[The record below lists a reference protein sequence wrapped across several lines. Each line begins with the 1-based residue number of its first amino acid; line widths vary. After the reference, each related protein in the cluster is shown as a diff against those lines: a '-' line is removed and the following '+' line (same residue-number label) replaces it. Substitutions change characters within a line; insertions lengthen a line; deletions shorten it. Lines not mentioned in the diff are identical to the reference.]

1 MSPLPPAPPPSSPP
15 STPLPEL
22 DFAYGAPEQGPWN
35 DPVGE
40 ERWQALLCL
49 WLADLQPELP
59 AGLRA
64 PAYSLGLQF
73 CDDASIAELN
83 GSWRQKPE
91 ATDVL
96 AFAAQGGEPDQRQP
110 LPPGEPLELGDIV
123 ISLETAAR
131 QRDPALG
138 LDGELLF
145 LASHGL
151 LHLLGWDHPD
161 DQQLAAMLERQQ
173 RLLALSPL
181 NLSPAEIGG
190 NVPIP

>member
-1 MSPLPPAPPPSSPP
+1 MCSPLRP
-15 STPLPEL
+15 
-22 DFAYGAPEQGPWN
+22 
-35 DPVGE
+35 
-40 ERWQALLCL
+40 R
-49 WLADLQPELP
+49 
-59 AGLRA
+59 
-64 PAYSLGLQF
+64 
-73 CDDASIAELN
+73 
-83 GSWRQKPE
+83 
-91 ATDVL
+91 
-96 AFAAQGGEPDQRQP
+96 GGGPDQPQP

-131 QRDPALG
+131 QRDPAQG
-138 LDGELLF
+138 LDQELLF

-190 NVPIP
+190 NVPTP

>member
-1 MSPLPPAPPPSSPP
+1 MSPLPPAS
-15 STPLPEL
+15 PLPEL

>member
-1 MSPLPPAPPPSSPP
+1 MTSLPLSSPLPP
-15 STPLPEL
+15 L
-22 DFAYGAPEQGPWN
+22 DLAYGVPEQGPWR

-40 ERWQALLCL
+40 ERWQALLRL

-64 PAYSLGLQF
+64 EAYSLGLEF

-96 AFAAQGGEPDQRQP
+96 AFAAQEGEPDQRQP

-131 QRDPALG
+131 QQDPALG
-138 LDGELLF
+138 LAQELLF
-145 LASHGL
+145 LASHGF

-173 RLLALSPL
+173 GLLALSHL
-181 NLSPAEIGG
+181 GLSPAEIGG
-190 NVPIP
+190 NLPTP